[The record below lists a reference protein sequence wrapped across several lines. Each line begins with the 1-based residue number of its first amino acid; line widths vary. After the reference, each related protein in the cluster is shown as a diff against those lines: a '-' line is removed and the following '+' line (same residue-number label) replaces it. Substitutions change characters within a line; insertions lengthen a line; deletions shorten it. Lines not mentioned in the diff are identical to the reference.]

1 MPHNGGGRGWLWDE
15 ESGQKTMPPKWVGLL
30 DWLLQGPDREPKH
43 QYEWAAE
50 NGIHEDSVRRIKR
63 DQRFVREW
71 DRRSAELNVHPE
83 RTQAV
88 VDALF
93 VAAAAG
99 DIKAASLYL
108 QYVEKF
114 TPKRRVVVDD
124 ERLAASLSDE
134 ELFEELE
141 SELRHLRP
149 VPDGS

>member
-1 MPHNGGGRGWLWDE
+1 MLRGL
-15 ESGQKTMPPKWVGLL
+15 
-30 DWLLQGPDREPKH
+30 DREPKT
-43 QYEWAAE
+43 QREWAADH
-50 NGIHEDSVRRIKR
+50 GIHEDSVRRIKR

-99 DIKAASLYL
+99 DVKAASLYL

-149 VPDGS
+149 VPDAS

>member
-1 MPHNGGGRGWLWDE
+1 VAQNGGGRGWKVD
-15 ESGQKTMPPKWVGLL
+15 ESGEKVMPDLWGELL
-30 DWLLQGPDREPKH
+30 DWVLRGLDREPKT
-43 QYEWAAE
+43 QKEWAADH
-50 NGIHEDSVRRIKR
+50 GIHEDSVRRIKR

-99 DIKAASLYL
+99 DVKAASLYL
-108 QYVEKF
+108 QYIEKF
-114 TPKRRVVVDD
+114 TPKRRVIVDD